1 MSTAAQICLYIM
13 LSLVIN
19 VVAYTII
26 CQWREAVEENRKL
39 RRTIKQLQYQ
49 IMTLK
54 NFDKDGNY
62 KKNV

>member
-19 VVAYTII
+19 IVAYTIVS
-26 CQWREAVEENRKL
+26 QWREAVEENRRL

-54 NFDKDGNY
+54 NFNKDGNY
-62 KKNV
+62 KKDV

>member
-62 KKNV
+62 KKDV

>member
-26 CQWREAVEENRKL
+26 CQWLEAVEENRKL

-54 NFDKDGNY
+54 SFDKDGNY

>member
-1 MSTAAQICLYIM
+1 MSTGAQICLYIM

-54 NFDKDGNY
+54 SFDRDGNY

>member
-54 NFDKDGNY
+54 NFDKNGNY
-62 KKNV
+62 KQDV